1 MKISLNDKV
10 RAKITPHGK
19 QNIQEYVDEFNTI
32 MKNRYAPENP
42 PYTSGLPQY
51 GADDVIEIQLWELL
65 RYFEGSHY
73 FIGKE
78 CPFEWIESI

>member
-19 QNIQEYVDEFNTI
+19 TLILESVHDFNTFL
-32 MKNRYAPENP
+32 KNRYAPEKP
-42 PYTSGLPQY
+42 PYTHDLPQY
-51 GADDVIEIQLWELL
+51 DADDVIEIQLWLLL

-73 FIGKE
+73 SIGKE